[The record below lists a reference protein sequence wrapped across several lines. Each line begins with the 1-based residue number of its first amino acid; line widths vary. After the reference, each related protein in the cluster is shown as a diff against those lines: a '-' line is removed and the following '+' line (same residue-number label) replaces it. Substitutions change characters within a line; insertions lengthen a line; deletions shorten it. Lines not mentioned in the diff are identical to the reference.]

1 MVKNNRNIIVLGLV
15 LLMTTASTELV
26 AQDAKGLLDQVAQQ
40 VKSYSTIA
48 IDFKWKLDNQKE
60 QVSQETR
67 GDVALMGEKY
77 KLSMMGITRLFD
89 GNKLYTIAPEDF
101 EVSIA
106 PYDPS
111 EDKDITPSK
120 LLTFYQE
127 GYTYQWDITQRVGSR
142 RIQYI
147 KLLPIDANAEIKDL
161 LLGIDLE
168 TKQIYKLIQTDD
180 QGTRYTLTVQSFDTD
195 SLITEQDFTLD
206 LDAYQQ
212 QGYYIN
218 HLN

>member
-1 MVKNNRNIIVLGLV
+1 MVKNNRNIIVLGLA

-89 GNKLYTIAPEDF
+89 GNKLYTIATEDF